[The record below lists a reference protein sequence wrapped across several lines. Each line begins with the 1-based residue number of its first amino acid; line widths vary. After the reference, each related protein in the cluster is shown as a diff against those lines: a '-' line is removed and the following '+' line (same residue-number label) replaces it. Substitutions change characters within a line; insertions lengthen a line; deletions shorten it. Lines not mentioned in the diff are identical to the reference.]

1 MTCPNCQTPYT
12 GEETLC
18 KNCGMPLGNA
28 DYTPVS
34 SHYRHQRKKRRKW
47 SFVLLILLFVLIVGG
62 IIGYNYYISLVKKN
76 CEQATQEIFSMAHE
90 MDFSSVDP
98 SYLPDELK
106 ENPDIP
112 SFIQNQLEQLLD
124 EQIWDE
130 ILEAGD
136 IEIDADS
143 LCNEIIRSATYE
155 ITDITA
161 DYHSCT
167 VTVHTENIDF
177 TQLPETLTERFFE
190 NQNENSSLWNNLKKL
205 FSSMFS
211 STDEEEEDLAELLY
225 KWYEEARETTPKAET
240 TGTIVYGISDGH
252 WTLLSLDEDLLY
264 SYYGIHPDTLK

>member
-1 MTCPNCQTPYT
+1 M
-12 GEETLC
+12 
-18 KNCGMPLGNA
+18 
-28 DYTPVS
+28 
-34 SHYRHQRKKRRKW
+34 
-47 SFVLLILLFVLIVGG
+47 
-62 IIGYNYYISLVKKN
+62 
-76 CEQATQEIFSMAHE
+76 
-90 MDFSSVDP
+90 
-98 SYLPDELK
+98 
-106 ENPDIP
+106 
-112 SFIQNQLEQLLD
+112 EQLLD

-161 DYHSCT
+161 DYRSCT

-225 KWYEEARETTPKAET
+225 KWYEEARETTPKTET